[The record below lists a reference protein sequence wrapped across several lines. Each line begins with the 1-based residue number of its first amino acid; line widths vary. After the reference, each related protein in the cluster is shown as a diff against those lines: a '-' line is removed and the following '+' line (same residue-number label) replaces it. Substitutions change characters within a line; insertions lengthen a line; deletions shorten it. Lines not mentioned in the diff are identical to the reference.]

1 MDQDKP
7 LSESE
12 FRTILVL
19 LINLMI
25 ESTITVGALS
35 ALLEEKGTI
44 QPGRL
49 RWARKEFEKDPRFVE
64 LRKRL
69 AEIQDSASILE
80 FLRNF
85 EGPPQ

>member
-1 MDQDKP
+1 MDQDKA

-12 FRTILVL
+12 FRTIFVL

-25 ESTITVGALS
+25 ESTVTIGALC
-35 ALLEEKGTI
+35 ALSEIPPEKL
-44 QPGRL
+44 RL
-49 RWARKEFEKDPRFVE
+49 ARKAFEEHPRFVE

-85 EGPPQ
+85 EGPIQ